1 MNIKEQNKSYLM
13 LFLIILVA
21 GITILVSINNKKQA
35 LAEAAVRL
43 AEHQNEANE
52 VNKRLLKFLLNDGY
66 ISEELTKES

>member
-1 MNIKEQNKSYLM
+1 M
-13 LFLIILVA
+13 
-21 GITILVSINNKKQA
+21 VSINNKKQA

>member
-1 MNIKEQNKSYLM
+1 M
-13 LFLIILVA
+13 
-21 GITILVSINNKKQA
+21 VSINNKKQA

-52 VNKRLLKFLLNDGY
+52 VNKRLLKFLLKFLLNDGY